1 MATKK
6 YSYQTFPGQTIIRE
20 TKNGFCLRE
29 LIAELRNNGVGIIV
43 NDSAKEE
50 HLRIMGKRCEELKVV
65 DY

>member
-29 LIAELRNNGVGIIV
+29 LITELRNNGEGVV
-43 NDSAKEE
+43 CNDSEKEV
-50 HLRIMGKRCEELKVV
+50 HLRIVGKQCREL
-65 DY
+65 